1 MIVMITTVL
10 GDVKAE
16 TVGHILPH
24 EHVIFDMRRFLKPT
38 GDPSYYEP
46 LSLENHGLIRLNP
59 YAILDNGFMDN
70 EEDTIF
76 EIKKFKEAGGDMY
89 VDLNCGKGRRPERYK
104 YISEQTGV
112 KMVCGCGRYLG
123 GSPEDIAM
131 TEDELYEEIM
141 KDLTVGIWD
150 TDVKAGII
158 GEIGTG
164 DVMDDFQKKSLRAAA
179 RAQKETGAGMQV
191 HCSLWTNEGLNA
203 LEIAMSMGAAP
214 EKIVLDHVDVRLC
227 EEYIMEIL
235 KKGANVEFDD
245 FGKEFYCDQ
254 RRSNFLLGSFA
265 SDVERVKFLK
275 MLCDKGYAKQILIS
289 NDICLK
295 GMFHRYGGW
304 GYDHII
310 SNIVPMM
317 EDFGISSGD
326 IELMTKINPR
336 NLLDK

>member
-1 MIVMITTVL
+1 MITTVL
-10 GDVKAE
+10 GDIKAE
-16 TVGHILPH
+16 GVGHILPH
-24 EHVIFDMRRFLKPT
+24 EHMFFNMTGYLKPT
-38 GDPSYYEP
+38 GDPVYYEP
-46 LSLENHGLIRLNP
+46 LSLENHGVIRLNP
-59 YAILDNGFMDN
+59 YAIRDNGLSDS
-70 EEDTIF
+70 EEDIIF

-89 VDLNCGKGRRPERYK
+89 VDLTLGTGRRPEVFKRVSK
-104 YISEQTGV
+104 ETGV
-112 KMVCGCGRYLG
+112 KVVCGCGKYLG
-123 GSPEDIAM
+123 GLPEDLVK
-131 TEDELYEEIM
+131 TEDQLYEDIM
-141 KDLTVGIWD
+141 KDLTVGIGD

-164 DVMDDFQKKSLRAAA
+164 DAMDDFQRRSLRAAA
-179 RAQKETGAGMQV
+179 RAQKETGAGLQI

-203 LEIAMSMGAAP
+203 LDLAMSMGAAP
-214 EKIVLDHVDVRLC
+214 ERIVIDHVDVRLC
-227 EEYIMEIL
+227 EEYIMGIL
-235 KKGANVEFDD
+235 EKGANVEFDD

-310 SNIVPMM
+310 TNIVPMM